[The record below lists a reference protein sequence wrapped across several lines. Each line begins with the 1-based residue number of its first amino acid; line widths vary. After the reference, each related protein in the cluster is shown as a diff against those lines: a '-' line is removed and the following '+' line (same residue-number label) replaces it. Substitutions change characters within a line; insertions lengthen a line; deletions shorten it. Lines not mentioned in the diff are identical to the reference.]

1 MLPSPQ
7 IIFDMKYFLILATAL
22 INFNAS
28 AQVDSP
34 KSAEKAPKVKS
45 SVASDTSGAPGV
57 MLGFGLLPSHQLR
70 RNGFTST
77 PVRIQVMGTRLYK
90 SFGVFAAVEFASA
103 DAPFRDN
110 SGTDDP
116 STWVDS
122 YFRNMLGINYSFGKF
137 GAFAGMDLFSKNGF
151 FRSVGAN
158 TSTIGSGRK
167 TIGVTYKAYK
177 GLTVSLDFSAYAGPG
192 LGINYLIPLNS
203 LK

>member
-1 MLPSPQ
+1 
-7 IIFDMKYFLILATAL
+7 MKNYLLLATTL
-22 INFNAS
+22 ISFYAS
-28 AQVDSP
+28 AQVETPPVVDMSP
-34 KSAEKAPKVKS
+34 SSEKVVKVKS
-45 SVASDTSGAPGV
+45 AVASDTSLVPGI

-77 PVRIQVMGTRLYK
+77 PVRIQIMGTRLYK

-103 DAPFRDN
+103 DAPFQDN
-110 SGTDDP
+110 SGTEDP

-151 FRSVGAN
+151 FRSVGDN
-158 TSTIGSGRK
+158 TPTIGSGRK

-192 LGINYLIPLNS
+192 IGVNYLIPLNS

>member
-1 MLPSPQ
+1 
-7 IIFDMKYFLILATAL
+7 MKYVLMLATAL
-22 INFNAS
+22 ITFNAS

-34 KSAEKAPKVKS
+34 QSSEKAPKVKS
-45 SVASDTSGAPGV
+45 SAASDTSGVPGI
-57 MLGFGLLPSHQLR
+57 MLGFGLLPSHQLK
-70 RNGFTST
+70 RNGFTTT

-158 TSTIGSGRK
+158 TSSVGSGRK

-177 GLTVSLDFSAYAGPG
+177 GLTLSLDFSAYAGPG
-192 LGINYLIPLNS
+192 IGVNYLLPLKG

>member
-1 MLPSPQ
+1 
-7 IIFDMKYFLILATAL
+7 MKYVLILATTL
-22 INFNAS
+22 ISLNAS

-34 KSAEKAPKVKS
+34 QSSEKAPKVKS
-45 SVASDTSGAPGV
+45 SAASDTSGAPGI
-57 MLGFGLLPSHQLR
+57 MLGFGLLPNHQLK
-70 RNGFTST
+70 RNNFTST

-137 GAFAGMDLFSKNGF
+137 GAFAGIDLFSKNGF
-151 FRSVGAN
+151 FRSVGDN

-167 TIGVTYKAYK
+167 TLGVTYNAYK
-177 GLTVSLDFSAYAGPG
+177 GLTVSLDFSSYAGPG
-192 LGINYLIPLNS
+192 IGVNYLLPLNS

>member
-1 MLPSPQ
+1 
-7 IIFDMKYFLILATAL
+7 MKYVLILATTL
-22 INFNAS
+22 ISFNAS

-34 KSAEKAPKVKS
+34 QSSEKAPKVKS
-45 SVASDTSGAPGV
+45 SAASDTSGAPGI
-57 MLGFGLLPSHQLR
+57 MLGFGLLPNHQLK
-70 RNGFTST
+70 RNNFTST

-137 GAFAGMDLFSKNGF
+137 GAFAGIDLFSKNGF
-151 FRSVGAN
+151 FRSVGDN

-167 TIGVTYKAYK
+167 TLGVTYNAYK
-177 GLTVSLDFSAYAGPG
+177 GLTLSLDFSSYAGPG
-192 LGINYLIPLNS
+192 IGVNYLLPLNS

>member
-1 MLPSPQ
+1 
-7 IIFDMKYFLILATAL
+7 MKYILIIATAL
-22 INFNAS
+22 ISFNAS

-34 KSAEKAPKVKS
+34 QSSENAPKVKS
-45 SVASDTSGAPGV
+45 SAASDTSGAPGI
-57 MLGFGLLPSHQLR
+57 MLGFGLLPSHQLK
-70 RNGFTST
+70 RNDFTTT

-116 STWVDS
+116 STWVNS

-137 GAFAGMDLFSKNGF
+137 GAFAGIDLFSKNGF
-151 FRSVGAN
+151 FRSVGDN
-158 TSTIGSGRK
+158 TPAIGSGRK
-167 TIGVTYKAYK
+167 TLGVTYNAYK
-177 GLTVSLDFSAYAGPG
+177 GLTLSLDFSAYAGPG
-192 LGINYLIPLNS
+192 IGVNYLLPLKG

>member
-1 MLPSPQ
+1 
-7 IIFDMKYFLILATAL
+7 MKYVLILATVL
-22 INFNAS
+22 ISLNAT

-34 KSAEKAPKVKS
+34 QSPEKAPKVKS
-45 SVASDTSGAPGV
+45 SVASDTSVVPGI
-57 MLGFGLLPSHQLR
+57 MLGFGLLPSHQLK

-90 SFGVFAAVEFASA
+90 SFGLFAAVEFASA

-122 YFRNMLGINYSFGKF
+122 YFRSMLGLNYTFGKF
-137 GAFAGMDLFSKNGF
+137 GVFAGVDLFSKNGF
-151 FRSVGAN
+151 FRSVGDN
-158 TSTIGSGRK
+158 TSAIGSGRK
-167 TIGVTYKAYK
+167 TLGVTYNAYK
-177 GLTVSLDFSAYAGPG
+177 GLTLSLDFSAYAGPG
-192 LGINYLIPLNS
+192 IGVNYLLPLNS